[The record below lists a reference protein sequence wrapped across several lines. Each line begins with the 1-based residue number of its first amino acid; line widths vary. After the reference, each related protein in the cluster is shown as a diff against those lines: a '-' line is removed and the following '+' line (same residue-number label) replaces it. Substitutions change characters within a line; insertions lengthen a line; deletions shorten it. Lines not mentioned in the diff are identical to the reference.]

1 MTIGKKIN
9 DFSTAGNKI
18 NDQWEKNTC
27 QAVKKSMASRNKVND
42 FLTVSK

>member
-1 MTIGKKIN
+1 MTSGKKIN
-9 DFSTAGNKI
+9 DFLTAGNKI
-18 NDQWEKNTC
+18 NDQWEKNLC